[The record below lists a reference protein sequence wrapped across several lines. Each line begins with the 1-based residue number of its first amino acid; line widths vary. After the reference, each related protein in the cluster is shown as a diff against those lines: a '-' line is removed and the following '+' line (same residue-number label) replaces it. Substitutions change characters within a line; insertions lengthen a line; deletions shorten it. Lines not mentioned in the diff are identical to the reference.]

1 MKQNKKFIT
10 AQTTTALTSLIA
22 LLIVSNNAS
31 AATTSAQFTAQTVAA
46 NACTLAP
53 TAMTFDSAYTETAL
67 TKTSDIIINCTA
79 NATFSIFF
87 TDTAD
92 GVGAGQYKLIRTGG
106 AVDGQTS
113 ADFLNIAFN
122 NGTNTMTLNGAK
134 ITGTGTG
141 SSATVGTIT
150 GIIAAAQASRTAG
163 TFTKTMT
170 LTVSY

>member
-46 NACTLAP
+46 NACTLQA
-53 TAMTFDSAYTETAL
+53 TTMTFGSAYTETAL
-67 TKTSDIIINCTA
+67 TQASDIVVNCTA
-79 NATFSIFF
+79 NATFSIYF
-87 TDTAD
+87 TTNAD
-92 GVGAGQYKLIRTGG
+92 GVGASEYKLIRTG
-106 AVDGQTS
+106 AADGQLS

-122 NGTNTMTLNGAK
+122 NGTNTMTQNAAT

-170 LTVSY
+170 LNVSY

>member
-31 AATTSAQFTAQTVAA
+31 AATTSSTFTAQTVAE
-46 NACTLAP
+46 NACTLAA
-53 TAMTFDSAYTETAL
+53 TTMTFGSAYNL
-67 TKTSDIIINCTA
+67 TQLTQSSDIVVNCTA
-79 NATFSIFF
+79 NATFSIHFS
-87 TDTAD
+87 DASDGTANT
-92 GVGAGQYKLIRTGG
+92 QYKLIRSG
-106 AVDGQTS
+106 AANGS
-113 ADFLNIAFN
+113 LPADFLDITFN
-122 NGTNTMTLNGAK
+122 NGSSTMTSGGGS

-141 SSATVGTIT
+141 SSATAGTIT

-170 LTVSY
+170 LNVAY

>member
-31 AATTSAQFTAQTVAA
+31 AATTSSTFTAQTVAE
-46 NACTLAP
+46 NACTLAA
-53 TAMTFDSAYTETAL
+53 TTMTFGSAYNL
-67 TKTSDIIINCTA
+67 TQLTQSSDIVVNCTA
-79 NATFSIFF
+79 NATFSIYF
-87 TDTAD
+87 TDAAD
-92 GVGAGQYKLIRTGG
+92 GVGSGQYKLIRTG
-106 AVDGQTS
+106 AADGQLS

-122 NGTNTMTLNGAK
+122 NGSSTMTLNGPA

-141 SSATVGTIT
+141 SSATAGTIT

-170 LTVSY
+170 LNVAY

>member
-31 AATTSAQFTAQTVAA
+31 AATTSATFTAQTVAA
-46 NACTLAP
+46 NACTLGS
-53 TAMTFDSAYTETAL
+53 TTMTFGSAYNQTAL
-67 TKTSDIIINCTA
+67 TQSSDIIINCTA
-79 NATFSIFF
+79 NATFSIYFL
-87 TDTAD
+87 DTAD
-92 GVGAGQYKLIRTGG
+92 GVGSGQYKLIRTG
-106 AVDGQTS
+106 AADGQLS

-122 NGTNTMTLNGAK
+122 NGSSTMTLNGPA

-141 SSATVGTIT
+141 SSATAGVIT

-170 LTVSY
+170 LNVAY

>member
-31 AATTSAQFTAQTVAA
+31 AATTSSTFTAQTVAA
-46 NACTLAP
+46 NACTIAA
-53 TAMTFDSAYTETAL
+53 TTMTFSSAYNLTAL
-67 TKTSDIIINCTA
+67 TQASDIVVNCTA
-79 NATFSIFF
+79 NANFSISF

-92 GVGAGQYKLIRTGG
+92 GVGAGQYKLIRTGQ
-106 AVDGQTS
+106 DGQTS

-122 NGTNTMTLNGAK
+122 NGANTMTLSTTIAS
-134 ITGTGTG
+134 GTGTG

-150 GIIAAAQASRTAG
+150 GIIAAGQASRTAG

-170 LTVSY
+170 LNVSY